1 MHEYIKKWR
10 VICNKM
16 RTSLLLLTSLSVCNG
31 IYDKYT
37 NRDIYGLMLRMN
49 DIPFYSSSELYS
61 SHYSKSLYNITKN
74 TSK

>member
-1 MHEYIKKWR
+1 MRI
-10 VICNKM
+10 ISNKM
-16 RTSLLLLTSLSVCNG
+16 RTILLLFASLSVCNG

-49 DIPFYSSSELYS
+49 DIPYYSSSKLYS
-61 SHYSKSLYNITKN
+61 SHYMKTIYNTTN